1 MPDWQSWKSAAEQ
14 GLQQAKEQAS
24 RTAAIARERLRRTQ
38 ATQRR
43 HDALCALGELVYGL
57 PEAQR
62 SGLGPEVAAAQ
73 QAVAAIDQEIAAI
86 DQRTEALQ
94 AGRDPAATA
103 STAGGPQCP
112 SCGHSL
118 GLGAK
123 FCPECGAS
131 VS

>member
-24 RTAAIARERLRRTQ
+24 RTAAITRERLRRSQ

-43 HDALCALGELVYGL
+43 HGALCALGELVYRL
-57 PEAQR
+57 SEAER
-62 SGLGPEVAAAQ
+62 SGLGPEVAAAH

-94 AGRDPAATA
+94 AGRDPAAA

-123 FCPECGAS
+123 FCPECGAP